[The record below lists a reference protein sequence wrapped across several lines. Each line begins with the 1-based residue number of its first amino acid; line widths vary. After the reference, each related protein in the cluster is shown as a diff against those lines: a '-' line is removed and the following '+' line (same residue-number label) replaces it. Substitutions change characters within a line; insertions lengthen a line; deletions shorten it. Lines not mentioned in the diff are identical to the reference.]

1 MRKINHFGVPT
12 SVKQEGENYAE
23 AMKLYLTDFTQS
35 PNKIEFLRFEEG
47 SPMPELLQKVPH
59 IAYEVPSIAE
69 AMEGKEVLLEPFVVS
84 DELTCAFIVEE
95 GIPIELM
102 EFKNN

>member
-12 SVKQEGENYAE
+12 TIKQENESYAE
-23 AMKLYLTDFTQS
+23 PMKLYLTDFNAS

-59 IAYEVPSIAE
+59 IAYEVPCLKE
-69 AMEGKEVLLEPFVVS
+69 AMEGKEILLEPFPVGE
-84 DELTCAFIVEE
+84 ELMVAFIIEE

>member
-12 SVKQEGENYAE
+12 SVKQEGETYAE

>member
-12 SVKQEGENYAE
+12 SIQQDGESYAE
-23 AMKLYLTDFTQS
+23 AMKLYLTDFTKS

-47 SPMPELLQKVPH
+47 SPMPELLQNVPH
-59 IAYEVPSIAE
+59 IAYEVTSLKE
-69 AMEGKEVLLEPFVVS
+69 ALEGKEVLLEPF
-84 DELTCAFIVEE
+84 EAGENLTCAFIVEE

-102 EFKNN
+102 EFKNV